1 MYKDGDEE
9 VMVAK
14 QKIVGLNGDEASAYA
29 TKQVDPDVVAAYPI
43 TPQTIIVERFSEY
56 VADGLVGS
64 EFVAVESEHS
74 ALSACVGASAA
85 GARAFTATAANGL
98 ALMWEILYIAAG
110 LRQPIVMAVANR
122 SLGGPINIHND
133 HSDAMGARDSGWIQL
148 FCENSQEV
156 YDASVEAWR
165 IAEHEDIQM
174 PVMVNFDGFTI
185 SHTMENVYIL
195 EDADVKKFVG
205 KRIYM
210 KTEGPKGEVEFK
222 LDPDT
227 PISIG
232 PLDLQDF
239 YFEHKVQQM
248 EAMKGTLKAI
258 KAVDKEFEKII
269 GRKLEYVYPYKMDDA
284 EVAVV
289 GLGSA
294 MGTVREVVDELRA
307 EGIKAGMIKMRLF
320 RPFPVED
327 LKNAIGNVPVLG
339 VMEKAYSIGGP
350 GAPLYE
356 EVKTA
361 LYDLPKRPFVADYI
375 NGLGGKD
382 TSPAM
387 IRDVFKSLQKIKE
400 RGAVLEPVSYVGV
413 RE

>member
-1 MYKDGDEE
+1 M
-9 VMVAK
+9 MVAK
-14 QKIVGLNGDEASAYA
+14 QKMTGLNGDEASAYA

-43 TPQTIIVERFSEY
+43 TPQTIIVERYSEY

-98 ALMWEILYIAAG
+98 ALMWEILFIAAG
-110 LRQPIVMAVANR
+110 LRMPIVMAVANR
-122 SLGGPINIHND
+122 CIGGPINIHND
-133 HSDAMGARDSGWIQL
+133 HSDAMGARDTGWVQI

-165 IAEHEDIQM
+165 IAEHPDVQL

-205 KRIYM
+205 KRVFM
-210 KTEGPKGEVEFK
+210 KTEGPRGEVEFR
-222 LDPDT
+222 LDPEN

-248 EAMKGTLKAI
+248 EAMKDTLKAI
-258 KAVDKEFEKII
+258 KVVDKEFEKIT
-269 GRKLEYVYPYKMDDA
+269 GRKLEYVYPYKMEDA

-307 EGIKAGMIKMRLF
+307 EGVKAGMVKMRLF
-320 RPFPVED
+320 RPFPAEE
-327 LKNAIGNVPVLG
+327 LKKALGNVPVLG

-350 GAPLYE
+350 GAPLYIE
-356 EVKTA
+356 IKTV
-361 LYDLPKRPFVADYI
+361 LYDAPKRPLVADYI

-382 TSPAM
+382 TSPEL
-387 IRDVFKSLQKIKE
+387 IRGIFKSLQKIKE
-400 RGAVLEPVSYVGV
+400 KGAVVEPVTYVGV

>member
-1 MYKDGDEE
+1 
-9 VMVAK
+9 MVAK
-14 QKIVGLNGDEASAYA
+14 QKMTGLNGDEASAYA

-43 TPQTIIVERFSEY
+43 TPQTIIVERYSEY

-98 ALMWEILYIAAG
+98 ALMWEILFIAAG
-110 LRQPIVMAVANR
+110 LRMPIVMAVANR

-133 HSDAMGARDSGWIQL
+133 HSDAMGARDAGWVQI

-165 IAEHEDIQM
+165 IAEHPDVQL

-185 SHTMENVYIL
+185 SHTMENVYTL
-195 EDADVKKFVG
+195 EDEDVKKFVG

-210 KTEGPKGEVEFK
+210 KTEGPKGEVEFR
-222 LDPDT
+222 LDPEK

-248 EAMKGTLKAI
+248 EAMKGTLKVI
-258 KAVDKEFEKII
+258 KKVDKEFEKIT
-269 GRKLEYVYPYKMDDA
+269 GRKLEYVYPYKMGDA

-320 RPFPVED
+320 RPFPVEE
-327 LKNAIGNVPVLG
+327 LKKAIGNVPVLG

-356 EVKTA
+356 EIKTV
-361 LYDLPKRPFVADYI
+361 LYDSPKRPLVADYI

-382 TSPAM
+382 TSPEL
-387 IRDVFKSLQKIKE
+387 IRGIFKSLQKIKE
-400 RGAVLEPVSYVGV
+400 KGAVVEPVTYVGV

>member
-1 MYKDGDEE
+1 MYRDGDEE

-269 GRKLEYVYPYKMDDA
+269 GRKLEYVYPYKMVDA
-284 EVAVV
+284 EVAVM

-307 EGIKAGMIKMRLF
+307 EGVKAGMVKMRLF

-382 TSPAM
+382 TSPEM

>member
-1 MYKDGDEE
+1 
-9 VMVAK
+9 MVAK
-14 QKIVGLNGDEASAYA
+14 QKMTGLNGDEASAYA

-43 TPQTIIVERFSEY
+43 TPQTIIVERYSEY

-98 ALMWEILYIAAG
+98 ALMWEILFIAAG
-110 LRQPIVMAVANR
+110 LRMPIVMAVANR
-122 SLGGPINIHND
+122 CVGGPINIHND
-133 HSDAMGARDSGWIQL
+133 HSDAMGARDTGWVQI

-165 IAEHEDIQM
+165 IAEHPDVQF
-174 PVMVNFDGFTI
+174 PVMVNSDGFTI
-185 SHTMENVYIL
+185 SHTMENVYTL
-195 EDADVKKFVG
+195 DDADVKKFVG
-205 KRIYM
+205 KRVYM
-210 KTEGPKGEVEFK
+210 KTEGPRGEVDFR
-222 LDPDT
+222 LDPDN
-227 PISIG
+227 PITIG

-248 EAMKGTLKAI
+248 EAMNGTLQAI
-258 KAVDKEFEKII
+258 KTVAREFEKVT
-269 GRKLEYVYPYKMDDA
+269 GRKLEYVYPYKMEDA
-284 EVAVV
+284 EVAVI
-289 GLGSA
+289 GMGSV
-294 MGTVREVVDELRA
+294 MGTVREVVDELRT
-307 EGIKAGMIKMRLF
+307 EGVKAGMIKLRLF
-320 RPFPVED
+320 RPFPVEEI
-327 LKNAIGNVPVLG
+327 LKAIGKVPVLG

-350 GAPLYE
+350 GAPLYM

-361 LYDLPKRPFVADYI
+361 LYDQPKKPLVADYI

-382 TSPAM
+382 TSPEM
-387 IRDVFKSLQKIKE
+387 IRDIFKRLQAIKE
-400 RGAVLEPVSYVGV
+400 KGAVAEPVSYIGV

>member
-1 MYKDGDEE
+1 
-9 VMVAK
+9 MVAK
-14 QKIVGLNGDEASAYA
+14 QKMTGLNGDEASAYA

-43 TPQTIIVERFSEY
+43 TPQTIIVERYSEY

-98 ALMWEILYIAAG
+98 ALMWEILFIAAG
-110 LRQPIVMAVANR
+110 LRMPIVMAVANR
-122 SLGGPINIHND
+122 CIGGPINIHND
-133 HSDAMGARDSGWIQL
+133 HSDAMGARDTGWVQI

-165 IAEHEDIQM
+165 IAEHPDVQL

-205 KRIYM
+205 KRVFM
-210 KTEGPKGEVEFK
+210 KTEGPRGEVEFR
-222 LDPDT
+222 LDPEN

-248 EAMKGTLKAI
+248 EAMKGTLKSI
-258 KAVDKEFEKII
+258 KTVDKEFEKIT
-269 GRKLEYVYPYKMDDA
+269 GRKLEYVYPYKMEDA

-307 EGIKAGMIKMRLF
+307 EGVKAGMVKMRLF
-320 RPFPVED
+320 RPFPAEE
-327 LKNAIGNVPVLG
+327 LKKALGNVPVLG

-350 GAPLYE
+350 GAPLYIE
-356 EVKTA
+356 IKTV
-361 LYDLPKRPFVADYI
+361 LYDAPKRPLVTDYI

-382 TSPAM
+382 TSPEM
-387 IRDVFKSLQKIKE
+387 IRGIFKSLQKIKE
-400 RGAVLEPVSYVGV
+400 KGAVVEPVTYVGV

>member
-1 MYKDGDEE
+1 M
-9 VMVAK
+9 MTTK
-14 QKIVGLNGDEASAYA
+14 QKMTGLNGDEASALA

-43 TPQTIIVERFSEY
+43 TPQTIIVERYSEY

-122 SLGGPINIHND
+122 CIGSPINIHND
-133 HSDAMGARDSGWIQL
+133 HSDAMGARDSGWIQI

-156 YDASVEAWR
+156 YDTSIEAWR
-165 IAEHEDIQM
+165 IAEHPDVQL
-174 PVMVNFDGFTI
+174 PVMINFDGFTI
-185 SHTMENVYIL
+185 SHTMENVYTL
-195 EDADVKKFVG
+195 EDADVKNFVG

-210 KTEGPKGEVEFK
+210 KTESPKGEVEFR
-222 LDPDT
+222 LDPENPVT
-227 PISIG
+227 IG

-248 EAMKGTLKAI
+248 ESMKAALKAI
-258 KAVDKEFEKII
+258 KTVDFEFEKIT
-269 GRKLEYVYPYKMDDA
+269 GRKLDYVYPYKMDDA
-284 EVAVV
+284 EVAI
-289 GLGSA
+289 LGMGSM
-294 MGTVREVVDELRA
+294 MGTIRDVVDELRA
-307 EGIKAGMIKMRLF
+307 EGVKAGLVKLRLF
-320 RPFPVED
+320 RPFPIEE
-327 LKNAIGNVPVLG
+327 LKKALGKVSVLG
-339 VMEKAYSIGGP
+339 VLEKAYSIGGA

-356 EVKTA
+356 EVRTA
-361 LYDLPKRPFVADYI
+361 FYDWDKRPLVACYI
-375 NGLGGKD
+375 SGLGGKD
-382 TSPAM
+382 TSPDL
-387 IRDVFKSLQKIKE
+387 IKGVFKGLQKIKE
-400 RGAVLEPVSYVGV
+400 RGNVGESVNYVGV

>member
-1 MYKDGDEE
+1 
-9 VMVAK
+9 MVAK
-14 QKIVGLNGDEASAYA
+14 QKMTGLNGDEASAYA

-43 TPQTIIVERFSEY
+43 TPQTIIVERYSEY

-98 ALMWEILYIAAG
+98 ALMWEILFIAAG
-110 LRQPIVMAVANR
+110 LRMPIVMAVANR
-122 SLGGPINIHND
+122 CIGGPINIHND
-133 HSDAMGARDSGWIQL
+133 HSDAMGARDTGWVQI

-165 IAEHEDIQM
+165 IAEHPDVQL

-205 KRIYM
+205 KRVFM
-210 KTEGPKGEVEFK
+210 KTEGPRGEVEFR
-222 LDPDT
+222 LDPEN

-258 KAVDKEFEKII
+258 KVVDKEFEQITD
-269 GRKLEYVYPYKMDDA
+269 RKLEYVYPYKMEDA

-307 EGIKAGMIKMRLF
+307 EGVKAGMVKMRLF
-320 RPFPVED
+320 RPFPAEE
-327 LKNAIGNVPVLG
+327 LKKALGNVPVLG

-350 GAPLYE
+350 GAPLYIE
-356 EVKTA
+356 IKTV
-361 LYDLPKRPFVADYI
+361 LYDAPKRPLVTDYI

-382 TSPAM
+382 TSPEM
-387 IRDVFKSLQKIKE
+387 IRGIFKSLQKIKE
-400 RGAVLEPVSYVGV
+400 KGAVVEPVTYVGV

>member
-1 MYKDGDEE
+1 
-9 VMVAK
+9 MVAK
-14 QKIVGLNGDEASAYA
+14 QKMTGLNGDEASAYA

-43 TPQTIIVERFSEY
+43 TPQTIIVERYSEY

-98 ALMWEILYIAAG
+98 ALMWEILFIAAG
-110 LRQPIVMAVANR
+110 LRMPIVMAVANR
-122 SLGGPINIHND
+122 CIGGPINIHND
-133 HSDAMGARDSGWIQL
+133 HSDAMGARDTGWVQI

-165 IAEHEDIQM
+165 IAEHPDVQL

-205 KRIYM
+205 KRVFM
-210 KTEGPKGEVEFK
+210 KTEGPRGGVEFR
-222 LDPDT
+222 LDPEN

-248 EAMKGTLKAI
+248 EAMKGTLKSI
-258 KAVDKEFEKII
+258 KAVDKEFEKIT
-269 GRKLEYVYPYKMDDA
+269 GRKLEYVYPYKMEDA

-307 EGIKAGMIKMRLF
+307 EGVKAGMVKMRLF
-320 RPFPVED
+320 RPFPAEE
-327 LKNAIGNVPVLG
+327 LKKALGNVPVLG

-350 GAPLYE
+350 GAPLYIE
-356 EVKTA
+356 IKTV
-361 LYDLPKRPFVADYI
+361 LYDAPKRPLVADYI

-382 TSPAM
+382 TSPEM
-387 IRDVFKSLQKIKE
+387 IRGIFKSLQKIKE
-400 RGAVLEPVSYVGV
+400 KGAVVEPVTYVGV

>member
-1 MYKDGDEE
+1 
-9 VMVAK
+9 MVAK
-14 QKIVGLNGDEASAYA
+14 QKMVGLNGDEASAYA

-64 EFVAVESEHS
+64 EFVAVESEHR

-98 ALMWEILYIAAG
+98 ALMWEILYIAGG

-122 SLGGPINIHND
+122 CLGGPINIHND

-165 IAEHEDIQM
+165 IAEHADIQM

-284 EVAVV
+284 EVAVM

-307 EGIKAGMIKMRLF
+307 EGVKAGMVKMRLF

-382 TSPAM
+382 TSPEM
-387 IRDVFKSLQKIKE
+387 IRGVFKSLQKIKE

>member
-1 MYKDGDEE
+1 
-9 VMVAK
+9 MVAK
-14 QKIVGLNGDEASAYA
+14 QKMTGLNGDEASAYA

-43 TPQTIIVERFSEY
+43 TPQTIIVERYSEY

-98 ALMWEILYIAAG
+98 ALMWEILFIAAG
-110 LRQPIVMAVANR
+110 LRMPIVMAVANR
-122 SLGGPINIHND
+122 CIGGPINIHND
-133 HSDAMGARDSGWIQL
+133 HSDAMGARDTGWVQI

-165 IAEHEDIQM
+165 IAEHPDVQL

-205 KRIYM
+205 KRVFM
-210 KTEGPKGEVEFK
+210 KTEGPRGEVEFR
-222 LDPDT
+222 LDPEN

-248 EAMKGTLKAI
+248 EAMKDTLKAI
-258 KAVDKEFEKII
+258 KVVDKEFEKIT
-269 GRKLEYVYPYKMDDA
+269 GRKLEYVYPYKMEDA

-307 EGIKAGMIKMRLF
+307 EGVKAGMVKMRLF
-320 RPFPVED
+320 RPFPAEE
-327 LKNAIGNVPVLG
+327 LKKALGNVPVLG

-350 GAPLYE
+350 GAPLYIE
-356 EVKTA
+356 IKTV
-361 LYDLPKRPFVADYI
+361 LYDAPKRPLVADYI

-382 TSPAM
+382 TSPEL
-387 IRDVFKSLQKIKE
+387 IRGIFKSLQKIKE
-400 RGAVLEPVSYVGV
+400 KGAVVEPVTYVGV

>member
-1 MYKDGDEE
+1 
-9 VMVAK
+9 
-14 QKIVGLNGDEASAYA
+14 
-29 TKQVDPDVVAAYPI
+29 
-43 TPQTIIVERFSEY
+43 
-56 VADGLVGS
+56 
-64 EFVAVESEHS
+64 
-74 ALSACVGASAA
+74 
-85 GARAFTATAANGL
+85 
-98 ALMWEILYIAAG
+98 MWEILYIAAG

-122 SLGGPINIHND
+122 CLGGPINIHND

-165 IAEHEDIQM
+165 IAEHADIQM

-210 KTEGPKGEVEFK
+210 KTEGPKGEVEFR
-222 LDPDT
+222 LDPDN

-258 KAVDKEFEKII
+258 KMVDKEFEKII

-294 MGTVREVVDELRA
+294 MGTVREVVDELRS
-307 EGIKAGMIKMRLF
+307 EGVKAGMVKMRLF

-327 LKNAIGNVPVLG
+327 LKKAIGNVPVLG

-382 TSPAM
+382 TSPEM

>member
-1 MYKDGDEE
+1 
-9 VMVAK
+9 MVAK
-14 QKIVGLNGDEASAYA
+14 QKMTGLNGDEASAYA

-43 TPQTIIVERFSEY
+43 TPQTIIVERYSEY

-98 ALMWEILYIAAG
+98 ALMWEILFIAAG
-110 LRQPIVMAVANR
+110 LRMPIVMAVANR

-133 HSDAMGARDSGWIQL
+133 HSDAMGARDAGWVQI

-165 IAEHEDIQM
+165 IAEHPDVQL

-185 SHTMENVYIL
+185 SHTMENVYTL
-195 EDADVKKFVG
+195 EDEDVKKFVG

-210 KTEGPKGEVEFK
+210 KTEGPKGEVEFR
-222 LDPDT
+222 LDPEN

-248 EAMKGTLKAI
+248 EAMKGTLKVI
-258 KAVDKEFEKII
+258 KRVDKEFEKIT
-269 GRKLEYVYPYKMDDA
+269 GRKLEYVYPYKMGDA

-320 RPFPVED
+320 RPFPVEE
-327 LKNAIGNVPVLG
+327 LKKAIGNVPVLG

-356 EVKTA
+356 EIKTV
-361 LYDLPKRPFVADYI
+361 LYDSPKRPLVADYI

-382 TSPAM
+382 TSPEL
-387 IRDVFKSLQKIKE
+387 IRGIFKSLQKIKE
-400 RGAVLEPVSYVGV
+400 KGAVVEPVTYVGV

>member
-1 MYKDGDEE
+1 
-9 VMVAK
+9 
-14 QKIVGLNGDEASAYA
+14 
-29 TKQVDPDVVAAYPI
+29 
-43 TPQTIIVERFSEY
+43 
-56 VADGLVGS
+56 
-64 EFVAVESEHS
+64 
-74 ALSACVGASAA
+74 
-85 GARAFTATAANGL
+85 
-98 ALMWEILYIAAG
+98 
-110 LRQPIVMAVANR
+110 
-122 SLGGPINIHND
+122 
-133 HSDAMGARDSGWIQL
+133 
-148 FCENSQEV
+148 
-156 YDASVEAWR
+156 
-165 IAEHEDIQM
+165 
-174 PVMVNFDGFTI
+174 
-185 SHTMENVYIL
+185 
-195 EDADVKKFVG
+195 
-205 KRIYM
+205 M

-269 GRKLEYVYPYKMDDA
+269 GRKLEYVYPYKMADA
-284 EVAVV
+284 EVAVM

-307 EGIKAGMIKMRLF
+307 EGVKAGMVKMRLF

-382 TSPAM
+382 TSPEM

>member
-1 MYKDGDEE
+1 
-9 VMVAK
+9 MVLK
-14 QKIVGLNGDEASAYA
+14 QKMTGLNGDEASAYA

-43 TPQTIIVERFSEY
+43 TPQTIIVERYSEY

-64 EFVAVESEHS
+64 VFVSVESEHS

-98 ALMWEILYIAAG
+98 ALMWEILYVAAG

-122 SLGGPINIHND
+122 CLGGPINIHND
-133 HSDAMGARDSGWIQL
+133 HSDAMGARDAGWVQI

-156 YDASVEAWR
+156 YDTSVEAWR
-165 IAEHEDIQM
+165 IAEHPDVQL

-185 SHTMENVYIL
+185 SHTMENVYTL
-195 EDADVKKFVG
+195 EDVDVKSFVG
-205 KRIYM
+205 KRVYM
-210 KTEGPKGEVEFK
+210 KTESPRGEVEFR
-222 LDPDT
+222 LDPENPVT
-227 PISIG
+227 IG

-248 EAMKGTLKAI
+248 EAMKDALKAI
-258 KAVDKEFEKII
+258 GSVDNEFEKIT
-269 GRKLEYVYPYKMDDA
+269 GRELKYVYPYKMEDA
-284 EVAVV
+284 EVAVI

-294 MGTVREVVDELRA
+294 MGTVREVVDELRV
-307 EGIKAGMIKMRLF
+307 EGVKAGLVEMRLF
-320 RPFPVED
+320 RPFPVEE
-327 LKNAIGNVPVLG
+327 LKKAICNVPVLG

-361 LYDLPKRPFVADYI
+361 LYDIPRRPLVADYI

-382 TSPAM
+382 TSPDM
-387 IRDVFKSLQKIKE
+387 IRDVFKSLQRIKE
-400 RGAVLEPVSYVGV
+400 KGTVTEPVTYVGV